1 MIEIKKA
8 VFDSETVEE
17 LIGLSR
23 LWADEGCTFGLIP
36 NTADD
41 LKQPCYTA
49 LDGGRIVGY
58 VFGHYYVTER
68 KTSCIEIGSRCFDVD
83 ELYVLPEYRSA
94 GVGSKLLRRIEREA
108 EENADYITLSTSTKD
123 YKKILKF
130 YAEDNSM
137 TFHDAFLFKKTE
149 SVKRIGIETDGAY
162 LTSLKVGCTEIADKL
177 SPLFRMRMI
186 SKDGSK
192 FEFDATDAKNVIR
205 NGDEYIFSGLPC
217 DVTVKLVIRV
227 TDRVCVFAS
236 AENRTDM
243 AIEWIVLMPV
253 ALPALQGD
261 GGADGSSLLLPYN
274 EGVIVSTLKN
284 VPDLSPEYP
293 SLGSYMMFPNMMF
306 SQVTSYLY
314 KDGGDRYLTIAA
326 KDKDRGPKE
335 ITVRGGELLFKLYC
349 GTDFGADA
357 AFDYPMEFTAGDGE
371 WEAAVTGYREFFEE
385 NLPPRVKKIKDNTDL
400 PDWYTDN
407 TLVVTYPVRGVHDMD
422 KPEPNALFP
431 YINALPH
438 IDEIAGKTGMRP
450 LALLMHWE
458 GTAPW
463 APPYVWPP
471 YGGVE
476 AFNEFRDVL
485 HDRGHM
491 LGVYCSGFGYTKR
504 SNLIPEYDN
513 TEKIGRDDL
522 LEAMCAG
529 PDNKVTLSRI
539 CTAQRSGY
547 DICPA
552 CRKGSDLLYEAY
564 SPLFE
569 IGIDYAQ
576 ILDQNHGGGQYLCYS
591 RDHGHAPMPG
601 AWMTENM
608 QKMLTAWN
616 DKAGKMLL
624 GCESAAAE
632 PFIGNLLMSDDRY
645 ELSTIMGRPV
655 PMYAFLYHEYVR
667 NFMGNQVCDPLPPET
682 DALAY
687 RLAYSFA
694 AGDVPT
700 LVLTPDGGISPSWG
714 TRDFSAMPDKDEI
727 LDFLRVLSDA
737 SKNGLAPY
745 LACGRMIT
753 PPRVTCKPAPFG
765 NGLPAVICT
774 SWRYNG
780 NDIVLL
786 INPLSHDEKVEV
798 DRDEMI
804 IRSRSVRVINISE
817 T

>member
-23 LWADEGCTFGLIP
+23 LWADEGCSFGVIP

-49 LDGGRIVGY
+49 LDGGRIAGY

-68 KTSCIEIGSRCFDVD
+68 RTSCIDIGSRCFEVD

-94 GVGSKLLRRIEREA
+94 GIGSELLRRIEQEA
-108 EENADYITLSTSTKD
+108 AANAEYITLSTSTKD

-130 YAEDNSM
+130 YAEDNGM
-137 TFHDAFLFKKTE
+137 TFHDAFLFKKTDNE
-149 SVKRIGIETDGAY
+149 KRICIKTDGAY
-162 LTSLKVGCTEIADKL
+162 LTSLKIGCSEIADKP

-192 FEFDATDAKNVIR
+192 FEFDATDAKNIFR
-205 NGDEYIFSGLPC
+205 QGEEYVFSGLPY
-217 DVTVKLVIRV
+217 DVTVKLVIHK
-227 TDRVCVFAS
+227 TDRICVFAS
-236 AENRTDM
+236 VENRTDM

-253 ALPALQGD
+253 RLPALQGD
-261 GGADGSSLLLPYN
+261 GGADGSSILLPYN

-293 SLGSYMMFPNMMF
+293 SLGSYMMFPNMMC
-306 SQVTSYLY
+306 SQVASYLY
-314 KDGGDRYLTIAA
+314 KDGGDRYLTVAA

-335 ITVRGGELLFKLYC
+335 ITVRGGELSFKLYC
-349 GTDFGADA
+349 GADFGADA
-357 AFDYPMEFTAGDGE
+357 AIDYPLEFTAGDGG

-407 TLVVTYPVRGVHDMD
+407 TLVITYPVRGVHDMD

-431 YINALPH
+431 YENALPY
-438 IDEIAGKTGMRP
+438 IDEAAEKTGMRP

-476 AFNEFRDVL
+476 PFNRFRDSL
-485 HDRGHM
+485 HKRGYM

-504 SNLIPEYDN
+504 SNIIPEYDN
-513 TEKIGRDDL
+513 TEKIEREDL

-529 PDNKVTLSRI
+529 PGDKVLPSRI

-547 DICPA
+547 DVCPA
-552 CRKGSDLLYEAY
+552 CRRGAGILLDAY

-569 IGIDYAQ
+569 SGIDYAQ

-591 RDHGHAPMPG
+591 SKHGHAPTPG
-601 AWMTENM
+601 VWMTGNM
-608 QKMLTAWN
+608 QKMLTGWN
-616 DKAGKMLL
+616 RKAGKMLL

-667 NFMGNQVCDPLPPET
+667 NFMGNQVCDPLPHTTE
-682 DALAY
+682 ALAY

-700 LVLTPDGGISPSWG
+700 IVLTPDGEISPSWS
-714 TRDFSAMPDKDEI
+714 TKDFSLMPDKNGVLE
-727 LDFLRVLSDA
+727 FLGVLSKA
-737 SKNGLAPY
+737 SKERLSDY
-745 LACGRMIT
+745 LTFGRMIT
-753 PPRVTCKPAPFG
+753 PPKIKCGVAPFG
-765 NGLPAVICT
+765 SGLPSVICT
-774 SWRYNG
+774 AWEYEGKR
-780 NDIVLL
+780 VCVL
-786 INPLSHDEKVEV
+786 INPLGKDEIITFDGEKTVLSAGSVKVI
-798 DRDEMI
+798 DI
-804 IRSRSVRVINISE
+804 
-817 T
+817 